1 MRQDKLKSVS
11 VNNRKKQI
19 SVVYGSK
26 KKITFHFGQVGI
38 KGRIR
43 KAWIDHETRGR
54 SIGFEFSDGRTDFMP
69 FDQPL
74 ALAKDP
80 EFLLQTHIE
89 VLTATIKG
97 TLKKRNISKRY
108 LAERLGTSSNQV
120 HRLLSPAIL
129 NKNLEQL
136 YKIAGV
142 LGLPLEIRFRNA
154 A

>member
-1 MRQDKLKSVS
+1 MRQEKLKSVS

-19 SVVYGSK
+19 SVVYSSK
-26 KKITFHFGQVGI
+26 KEITFHFGQAGI
-38 KGRIR
+38 RGRIR
-43 KAWIDHETRGR
+43 KTWIDRETGGR
-54 SIGFEFSDGRTDFMP
+54 SIGFEFSDGSTDFMP
-69 FDQPL
+69 FDEPL

-89 VLTATIKG
+89 VLTATIKE

-108 LAERLGTSSNQV
+108 LAERLGTSGNQI
-120 HRLLSPAIL
+120 HRLLNPAIL

-136 YKIAGV
+136 YKIAG
-142 LGLPLEIRFRNA
+142 LLNLPLEIRFRNA